1 MTAFSLSPLPR
12 VRGRNQIVNYGG
24 MGGGGVCKT
33 GGNRKRSST
42 VEAKQPIHPEGD
54 GKKNSQRKPKV
65 YDGSYMPSIYEKKEF
80 IWCPPLESPFPPS
93 TAKAITNEEQ
103 GE

>member
-1 MTAFSLSPLPR
+1 
-12 VRGRNQIVNYGG
+12 
-24 MGGGGVCKT
+24 MGGGAYN
-33 GGNRKRSST
+33 GGKRKSIPP
-42 VEAKQPIHPEGD
+42 VEAKPLIRHEGD

-80 IWCPPLESPFPPS
+80 IWRPPLESPFPPS
-93 TAKAITNEEQ
+93 TAKAIANEEQ